1 LRQKAKTLIKWSNL
15 LLILITF
22 ACYLS
27 PYIHPKV
34 FWPLAV
40 LGLGYPFLL
49 FANLGFICFWVLRK
63 HHYFLFSLA
72 TIVLGWTHFQSFIG
86 YHFASDCESPITVAS
101 FNGFSFRSPGLQT
114 AMNSEKEIEKLFPKL
129 DADII
134 CIQEFVQSRH
144 HQNLFSKYLA
154 KKGYKHKLLKAGRGL
169 AIYSKY
175 PLENGKQESFGKQA
189 NGYQVIDVNIK
200 NQKFRL
206 FNLHLLSNGVSQ
218 TADRV
223 ASNGNLQ
230 EEQTWRDIRFI
241 VGNYKR
247 AAQKRSDEAQK
258 IANLI
263 EKSPY
268 PIILCGDFNETP
280 QSHTYYLISKNLK
293 DTFKAAGRGLGVTYA
308 GSIPAL
314 HIDHILVDPNI
325 DVCKTTIQSSIFSD
339 HYPVVS
345 HLNLDQNP

>member
-1 LRQKAKTLIKWSNL
+1 MRQKVSTLIKWSNL

-22 ACYLS
+22 ACYVS
-27 PYIHPKV
+27 PFIHPKV

-40 LGLGYPFLL
+40 LGLTYPFLL
-49 FANLGFICFWVLRK
+49 FANLGFIFLWILRK
-63 HHYFLFSLA
+63 HHYFLFSLT
-72 TIVLGWTHFQSFIG
+72 TIVLGWTHFQSFVG
-86 YHFASDCESPITVAS
+86 YHFTPDCASTIKVAS
-101 FNGFSFRSPGLQT
+101 FNGYSFRSLGSPT
-114 AMNSEKEIEKLFPKL
+114 SMNSEQELEKHFPPL
-129 DADII
+129 DAEIL

-144 HQNLFSKYLA
+144 HQNLFSRFLK
-154 KKGYKHKLLKAGRGL
+154 KKGYIHQFLQIGRGP

-175 PLENGKQESFGKQA
+175 PLENGIHESFGNQA

-258 IANLI
+258 IAKLI

-293 DTFKAAGRGLGVTYA
+293 DTFKAAGRGLGITYA

-345 HLNLDQNP
+345 HINLDQIP